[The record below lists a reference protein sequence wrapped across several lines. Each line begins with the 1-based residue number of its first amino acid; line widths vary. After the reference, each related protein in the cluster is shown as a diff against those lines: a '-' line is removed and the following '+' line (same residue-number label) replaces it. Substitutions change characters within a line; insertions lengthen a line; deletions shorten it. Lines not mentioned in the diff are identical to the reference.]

1 VLPIVSFVQLS
12 RLRRRMEELDETV
25 ARHQTS
31 LDDHTKSLG
40 PLGPV
45 QTVSQT
51 SSSLRGGM
59 TFRAFDVAFSKGPK
73 VRLTTY
79 TTTDGRLEQFLIA
92 PVE

>member
-1 VLPIVSFVQLS
+1 LFTANCNFYF
-12 RLRRRMEELDETV
+12 D
-25 ARHQTS
+25 QTS